1 MKEVKLP
8 YFLPDPTGLRLSSSI
23 PELPAKSRG
32 RRARV
37 GADAVFSNGTFSSP
51 QTQSSCRRVAQRKLE
66 FCSRVVEACENTARR
81 SLAIFIQPP
90 VTASPQRAHGS
101 KVD

>member
-37 GADAVFSNGTFSSP
+37 GADAVLSNGTFSSP

-81 SLAIFIQPP
+81 WMSVNQE
-90 VTASPQRAHGS
+90 TGS
-101 KVD
+101 